1 MFDTEPFVASSAP
14 SCLDL
19 VRNEQST
26 IILGYLVHAREIFLW
41 RNDKAADSEYRLSH
55 KSSDLAG
62 RRGLDQFL
70 NVVGARKSTI
80 VGRRV
85 EGAAITIRG
94 ECVNKPRD
102 L

>member
-1 MFDTEPFVASSAP
+1 MFDTEPFVARSAP

-26 IILGYLVHAREIFLW
+26 VLLGYLVDAGEIFLW
-41 RNDKAADSEYRLSH
+41 RNDKAANAEDRLSH

-62 RRGLDQFL
+62 RSGLDQFL
-70 NVVGARKSTI
+70 DVVSARKSAI
-80 VGRRV
+80 VWCRV
-85 EGAAITIRG
+85 KRAAIAIRG
-94 ECVNKPRD
+94 ECVNKSGD